1 MNKDACLVV
10 GGLLPAN
17 ASRLF
22 AARPHASVEARVRRR
37 RRRAGPGSRRLPSRA
52 TPVFHYLAQ

>member
-17 ASRLF
+17 ASRLPS
-22 AARPHASVEARVRRR
+22 ARLRTSVDARVRRR
-37 RRRAGPGSRRLPSRA
+37 RRRMGPGSRRLPSRA

>member
-1 MNKDACLVV
+1 MNKDVCLVV

-17 ASRLF
+17 TSR
-22 AARPHASVEARVRRR
+22 APARARTSVEARLRRR